1 MKLLAKNKKVYFD
14 YEILETLSAGIV
26 LSGSEVKAI
35 KNNLIKLQG
44 AYALIR
50 ENQALLLNCHISR
63 YPFAY
68 HGASLDPVRT
78 RTLLLQRR
86 EIKKLVGK
94 IQQKKLVLLPLK
106 VFVSGKG
113 LIKIELGL
121 GKHKKLHDKKA
132 LLRDRDLSREAR
144 REIKEH

>member
-1 MKLLAKNKKVYFD
+1 MKSLATNKKAYFD
-14 YEILETLSAGIV
+14 YEILETFTAGVV
-26 LSGSEVKAI
+26 LKGSEVKAI
-35 KNNLIKLQG
+35 KSNLAKLQG

-50 ENQALLLNCHISR
+50 YNEALLLNCHISR

-68 HGASLDPVRT
+68 HGSTLDPVRT
-78 RTLLLQRR
+78 RVLLLQKR

-106 VFVSGKG
+106 VFISKKG

-121 GKHKKLHDKKA
+121 GKHKKLHEKKT
-132 LLRDRDLSREAR
+132 LLRDRDLKREAR